1 MGEFDQYLLTIITF
15 FPLVTALG
23 LMGTSILAS
32 LLGVNGLPA
41 ALWKPIAL
49 ASSILTF
56 LLSLRL
62 FAVFDP
68 LETGFQ
74 LVEHVPWMPEYGIH
88 YFVGVDGISLLLV
101 LLTTFLMPIVLLA
114 SWNDISKSLRNYLF
128 FMLSL
133 ETGMLGA
140 FVSLNLFQFYV
151 FWEAMLVPM
160 YFIIGIWGGPRR
172 VYAAIKFFLFT
183 MVGSLL
189 MLLAMLVLYYLN
201 FDQTGALDFDL
212 VAPGGEMGGLLQ
224 TIVPLD
230 GTWWQ
235 TQTWLFAAFAL
246 AFAIKVP
253 MVPLHTWLPDAHVEA
268 PTSGSVVLAGVL
280 LKMGTYGFLRF
291 AIPLFPS
298 AAVEFTPWIMAIS
311 VIGIVYG
318 SLVAMV
324 QSDIKKLVAYSSVA
338 HLGFVMLG
346 IFALNV
352 HGLNGGVLQM
362 INHGL
367 STGALFILVGMLY
380 ERRHTREI
388 SDFGGI
394 ARPMPVFAACFG
406 IVTMSSIG
414 LPMLNGFVGEFLILI
429 GTYLAAPIFAII
441 ATSGVVLAAAYML
454 WMFRRVMFG
463 PVDNPENRGLI
474 DLGLRE
480 KIVMMAMLIPI
491 IWIGVYP
498 NPLLRRI
505 EPSVIELIR
514 QLEARRSVVE
524 AGLEV
529 APELEPEPEFESK
542 PKPEPEAKSELESKP
557 KPEPEAKSELE
568 SEAKPELEP
577 EAKSELEPEAKPEL
591 EPKAKS
597 ELEPEAKP
605 ELEPEAKSE
614 LEPEAKS
621 ELESEA
627 KLEAKSEL
635 NSESGY
641 ETESESAI
649 PDEAEERL

>member
-23 LMGTSILAS
+23 LMGTSIIAAA
-32 LLGVNGLPA
+32 LGATGLPA
-41 ALWKPIAL
+41 ALWKPVAL
-49 ASSILTF
+49 ASTILTF

-62 FAVFDP
+62 FAIFDP
-68 LETGFQ
+68 IQTGFQ
-74 LVEHVPWMPEYGIH
+74 LMEHGRWIPEYGIN
-88 YFVGVDGISLLLV
+88 YFVGVDGISLLMV

-114 SWNDISKSLRNYLF
+114 SWNDITRSLKTFIF
-128 FMLSL
+128 FMLFL

-151 FWEAMLVPM
+151 FWEVMLVPM

-172 VYAAIKFFLFT
+172 IYAAIKFFLFT
-183 MVGSLL
+183 MAGSLL
-189 MLLAMLVLYYLN
+189 MLLAMLVMYYLSFEQTGVLN
-201 FDQTGALDFDL
+201 FDYVT
-212 VAPGGEMGGLLQ
+212 APAAAAGGLID
-224 TIVPLD
+224 TVVPVD

-235 TQTWLFAAFAL
+235 TQTWLFLAFAL

-253 MVPLHTWLPDAHVEA
+253 MVPFHTWLPDAHVEA
-268 PTSGSVVLAGVL
+268 PTAGSVVLAGVL

-291 AIPLFPS
+291 ALPLFPS
-298 AAVEFTPWIMAIS
+298 AAVDFTPWIMALAL
-311 VIGIVYG
+311 VGIIYG

-346 IFALNV
+346 IFSLNV

-362 INHGL
+362 VNHGL
-367 STGALFILVGMLY
+367 STGALFILVGMIY
-380 ERRHTREI
+380 ERRHTRQI

-394 ARPMPVFAACFG
+394 ARPMPVFAAMFG

-429 GTYLAAPIFAII
+429 GTFLVNPMAAVI
-441 ATSGVVLAAAYML
+441 ATSGVILAAVYML

-463 PVDNPENRGLI
+463 PVENPENRGLI

-480 KIVMMAMLIPI
+480 KVVMLALVIPI

-514 QLEARRSVVE
+514 QIEVRRGVAEAEPGSE
-524 AGLEV
+524 TG
-529 APELEPEPEFESK
+529 AP
-542 PKPEPEAKSELESKP
+542 
-557 KPEPEAKSELE
+557 
-568 SEAKPELEP
+568 
-577 EAKSELEPEAKPEL
+577 
-591 EPKAKS
+591 
-597 ELEPEAKP
+597 
-605 ELEPEAKSE
+605 
-614 LEPEAKS
+614 
-621 ELESEA
+621 
-627 KLEAKSEL
+627 
-635 NSESGY
+635 
-641 ETESESAI
+641 TESEEQ
-649 PDEAEERL
+649 P

>member
-298 AAVEFTPWIMAIS
+298 AAVEFTPWIMALS